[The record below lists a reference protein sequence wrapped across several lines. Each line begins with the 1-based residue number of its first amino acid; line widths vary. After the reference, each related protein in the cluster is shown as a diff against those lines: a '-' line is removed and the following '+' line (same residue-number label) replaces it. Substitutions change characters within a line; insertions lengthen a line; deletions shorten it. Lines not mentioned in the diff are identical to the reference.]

1 MGKYQ
6 IALSDRAKVHL
17 AQWKMSGQII
27 AIRKIERIIL
37 ELSNTPYSGIGS
49 PESLKYNY
57 TEYWSRQ
64 INKKDRIIYEV
75 DEQDVKVSI
84 ISAKGH
90 YGDK

>member
-49 PESLKYNY
+49 PESLKYN
-57 TEYWSRQ
+57 
-64 INKKDRIIYEV
+64 
-75 DEQDVKVSI
+75 
-84 ISAKGH
+84 
-90 YGDK
+90 